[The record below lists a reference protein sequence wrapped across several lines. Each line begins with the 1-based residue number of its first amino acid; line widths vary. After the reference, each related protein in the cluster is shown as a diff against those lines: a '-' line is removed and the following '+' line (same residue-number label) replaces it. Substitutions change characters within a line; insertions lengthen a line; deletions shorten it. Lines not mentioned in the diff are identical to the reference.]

1 MPEPRESA
9 ADFAQQGSS
18 GDGKTA
24 SEAKVVNRKS

>member
-18 GDGKTA
+18 GGGKTA
-24 SEAKVVNRKS
+24 SEVEMVNRKS